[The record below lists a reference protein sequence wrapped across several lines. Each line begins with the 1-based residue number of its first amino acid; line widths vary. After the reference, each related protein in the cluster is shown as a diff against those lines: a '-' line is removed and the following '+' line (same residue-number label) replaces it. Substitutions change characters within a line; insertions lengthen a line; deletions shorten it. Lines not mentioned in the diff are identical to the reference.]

1 MKQEEK
7 ITAENFERLFG
18 IKNVCEARVIVEG
31 KDGRLFGGKIDGYPC
46 GGGLY
51 EMLCD
56 NGDDIVIHYD
66 SIKEVIMLPETKA
79 YHEKMYDHFN
89 KTYKHLHSDVKY
101 LFTGEISK

>member
-31 KDGRLFGGKIDGYPC
+31 KDGKLFGGKIDGYPC

-66 SIKEVIMLPETKA
+66 SIKEIIMLPETKA
-79 YHEKMYDHFN
+79 YHEKMYKDLNQYSLAYAKHFF
-89 KTYKHLHSDVKY
+89 YD
-101 LFTGEISK
+101 